1 MISMKM
7 ILRIGENIMKM
18 IYLWT
23 NKMAFLLNN
32 PLNNLS
38 IITIRNYDDC

>member
-7 ILRIGENIMKM
+7 ILRICEYIMKI